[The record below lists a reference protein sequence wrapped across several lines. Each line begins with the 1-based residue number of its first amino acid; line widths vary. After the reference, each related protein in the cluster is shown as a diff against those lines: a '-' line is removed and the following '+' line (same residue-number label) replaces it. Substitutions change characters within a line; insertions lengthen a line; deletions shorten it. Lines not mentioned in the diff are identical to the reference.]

1 MPLTRLGLSNP
12 VAVAVGCILLMI
24 FGLISLIRLPIQMTP
39 NIDRPVISVSTG
51 WRAAAPT
58 EVESEILE
66 PQEEQL
72 RDVPGL
78 QRMTSTA
85 GQGNGSISLE
95 FGVETDL
102 NRSLIEVINRLNQV
116 SRYPADVTEP
126 TVRVGSNQFGDTV
139 AWFAIM
145 PVEGNSRPII
155 EYQDFVEDVIRER
168 IERIPG
174 VSSATPRG
182 GRPTEI
188 RIEFDPYRAAAI
200 GVDLTRIGSQLGQNA
215 DTSGGFQEVGRRQYT
230 LRFAGQ
236 YEIADLQNLVLEWRD
251 GRPVYLGDVATVER
265 TLRDMSGVMTQNS
278 GPSIAMNV
286 IAEPG
291 VNLLI
296 VMDDLKSTVQDLH
309 RTHLDAAGLEMIQVS
324 DDTIYIGQS
333 IRMVITNLLLGIS
346 LAIFV
351 LWWFFRRMR
360 ATLMV
365 ALAIPLCLCFAFLVL
380 DASGRTLNVISLAGL
395 AFATGM
401 VLDAAIVVLENIVRQ
416 RELGRG
422 AMESS
427 DRGASQVW
435 GALLASTVT
444 TIAIFLPVL
453 FLDDEAG
460 QLFADLAI
468 VISAAI
474 VASLLVAI
482 MVLPTSSYVFLGKG
496 KMEDRKRHWWTKSS
510 EWVMRLTDTP
520 KRRWSWIAGLT
531 AVPLI
536 IGVLLIPPADYL
548 PEGKQNFLFGFMVTP
563 SGLGPETAERELVD
577 VINDRLRPYLEGE
590 KQPAIESTFLGY
602 FGGGAFLGMRAVN
615 EDEVDEL
622 RTVVNREV
630 LSGFPDTFGAANRR
644 PIFGGRGGRS
654 IAMDLQ
660 AADFEDLLQ
669 AGQVGF
675 INIPQA
681 LEGANVRPQPSLEL
695 AEPELRL
702 VPDDRRIAELGWTR
716 SDVATLIRAFGDG
729 AFLGDYFDG
738 DRRLDV
744 IMRGEAWTTPEE
756 LMAMPLATPSGRTAT
771 LGELTRLER
780 TAGPNSIRRVDR
792 SRTLT
797 LQITPPPGMPME
809 TALTILEEQVEP
821 LVRDALPPDG
831 VITYRGTAEALNE
844 TLGNLAGSFILA
856 IVILYL
862 LISALFRSFK
872 DSLLVLL
879 TIPMATV
886 GGIVALR
893 IVDALFGQPMDMLTM
908 IGFVI
913 LLGLVV
919 NNAILLVYRARD
931 AEREGQSRRSAV
943 REAVALRLRPI
954 LMSTFTSLFGMLPLL
969 LLPGAG
975 TELYRGLAAV
985 IIGGLSISTLFTLI
999 LLPSLLRVNEDA
1011 HQTQAASDPE
1021 DNEHS
1026 AGSAEGQYA

>member
-12 VAVAVGCILLMI
+12 VAVAVGCILLVI
-24 FGLISLIRLPIQMTP
+24 FGLISLSRLPIQMAP
-39 NIDRPVISVSTG
+39 NIDRPSIGITTV
-51 WRAAAPT
+51 WRAAAPA

-78 QRMTSTA
+78 QRMTAVAS
-85 GQGNGSISLE
+85 QGRGSIDLE
-95 FGVETDL
+95 FGVDADL
-102 NRSLIEVINRLNQV
+102 NRVLIEVINRLNQV
-116 SRYPADVTEP
+116 PRYPADVTEP
-126 TVRVGSNQFGDTV
+126 VVRVGNSGFEDTV
-139 AWFAIM
+139 AWFAIL
-145 PVEGNSRPII
+145 PIEGNSRSII
-155 EYQDFVEDVIRER
+155 EYQDFVDEVIRER

-182 GRPTEI
+182 GRPYEI

-200 GVDLTRIGSQLGQNA
+200 GIDLTRIGLQLGQNA
-215 DTSGGFQEVGRRQYT
+215 DISGGFQDVGRRQYT

-236 YEIADLQNLVLEWRD
+236 YEVEDLEQLVLEWRE
-251 GRPVYLGDVATVER
+251 GRPVYLGDVARVER
-265 TLRDMSGVMTQNS
+265 VMRDSSGFITQNAD
-278 GPSIAMNV
+278 PSIAMNV

-291 VNLLI
+291 VNLLT
-296 VMDDLKSTVQDLH
+296 VMNEIKATVAELH
-309 RTHLDAAGLEMIQVS
+309 ESHLDAAGLQMIQVS
-324 DDTIYIGQS
+324 DDTEYIGQS
-333 IRMVITNLLLGIS
+333 VRMVITNLLLGML
-346 LAIFV
+346 LAVLV
-351 LWWFFRRMR
+351 LWWFFRRAR

-365 ALAIPLCLCFAFLVL
+365 ALAIPLCLCFAFMVL

-416 RELGRG
+416 REMGRSPMEAAERG
-422 AMESS
+422 A
-427 DRGASQVW
+427 AQVW
-435 GALLASTVT
+435 GALLASTAT
-444 TIAIFLPVL
+444 TVAIFLPVL
-453 FLDDEAG
+453 FLQDEAG

-474 VASLLVAI
+474 VASLFIAI
-482 MVLPTSSYVFLGKG
+482 VVLPAASYVLLGDDR
-496 KMEDRKRHWWTKSS
+496 MEDRNRSWWRWASDRIM
-510 EWVMRLTDTP
+510 WLTDTP
-520 KRRWSWIAGLT
+520 ARRWGWIGGLT
-531 AVPLI
+531 AIPLL

-548 PEGKQNFLFGFMVTP
+548 PEGKQNFLFGFLVMP
-563 SGLGPETAERELVD
+563 SGIGIETAEDEVVG
-577 VINDRLRPYLEGE
+577 VINERMRPHLSGE
-590 KQPAIESTFLGY
+590 QQPAVRSMFLGF
-602 FGGGAFLGMRAVN
+602 FGGGAFMGLRAEN
-615 EDEVDEL
+615 DDEVEAL
-622 RTVVNREV
+622 RDTVNADII
-630 LSGFPDTFGAANRR
+630 SGFPDTFGNANRR

-654 IAMDLQ
+654 IDMDLQ
-660 AADFEDLLQ
+660 STDFENLLTPAQIGFGRILQ
-669 AGQVGF
+669 AL
-675 INIPQA
+675 P
-681 LEGANVRPQPSLEL
+681 GADARPRPSLEL
-695 AEPELRL
+695 AQPELRL
-702 VPDDRRIAELGWTR
+702 VPDDRRIAELGFTR
-716 SDVATLIRAFGDG
+716 SNVATLIRAFGDG

-738 DRRLDV
+738 QRRLDL
-744 IMRGEAWTTPEE
+744 ILRGQGWTTPEE

-780 TAGPNSIRRVDR
+780 TAGPSSIRRVDR
-792 SRTLT
+792 NRTLT
-797 LQITPPPGMPME
+797 LTITPPPGMPME
-809 TALTILEEQVEP
+809 TALDILEREVEP
-821 LVRDALPPDG
+821 AVAEAMPPDG
-831 VITYRGTAEALNE
+831 QIAYRGTAEALNE
-844 TLGNLAGSFILA
+844 ALSNLAGSFLLA

-931 AEREGQSRRSAV
+931 AEREGKSRTEAV

-969 LLPGAG
+969 LIPGAG

-985 IIGGLSISTLFTLI
+985 IVGGLGVSTLFTLI
-999 LLPSLLRVNEDA
+999 LLPSLLRVNEGALRAKIKQPD
-1011 HQTQAASDPE
+1011 S
-1021 DNEHS
+1021 S
-1026 AGSAEGQYA
+1026 SGAEGQYA